1 LAQKIAQTHRII
13 IILSNHELALVQQFQ
28 TSLQAA
34 YIRGVVVIS
43 GEQEW
48 TQQYGAEL
56 LTILDDNSLWI
67 GDGAPADVNS
77 DVAAN
82 AKRYLGQDFKAI
94 VFNCYSGFHP
104 DGFGALSGTIVGG
117 GVLVLLTPSFDQ
129 WASYQDPDCQRIA
142 AHNTEISSHNFIQRI
157 IDTLSQ
163 NEKLWRIEQQAAVNS
178 FPPINAPAFTP
189 TTDFTLTT
197 DQLAAFDGI
206 KKVAYGRA
214 KRPLVIT
221 SDRGRGKS
229 TALGVAAADLLQ
241 EAATSVALCAP
252 SRASVNAVFSHA
264 HASLPDFTLN
274 GNTLACADKQL
285 FFMPPDELL
294 RLKPIADIV
303 LVDEAAAIPASV
315 LTAILLHYPRVVFAT
330 TVHGYEGNGRGF
342 AVRFKQTLEVLRP
355 QWRRVLLQQPVRWAA
370 ADFLES
376 LTADL
381 LLLNASESVIT
392 KPFVKSDLQLKFVSG
407 IDLMA
412 NEKLLGELF
421 GLLVQAHYRTSPDDL
436 RLLLDG
442 PNIKVVV
449 AVYDDAVV
457 GGVLV
462 SVEGNIE
469 QQLHQPIEQGGRRVS
484 GHLVPQLL
492 AAQAAMQNILGLGCW
507 RVMRIAVHPDLRRH
521 AIGRKLLDAVVDKA
535 RTKRQ
540 DYVATSFASS
550 ADVVDFWQANGFT
563 LQHIGWRRDSV
574 SGGYTAVMARPISD
588 ATINVFNQ
596 QNQRLRIQ
604 LPILLAATLGNIE
617 AEIAVR
623 YIKNMPLTDQHISA
637 VDGREIGLFVDHQRS
652 FEASIAALSNAALML
667 LANLND
673 QKLCELVVFKVLQH
687 KPWQQTADLFGYSGK
702 GEIIADLKQAYRG
715 LL

>member
-1 LAQKIAQTHRII
+1 MY
-13 IILSNHELALVQQFQ
+13 
-28 TSLQAA
+28 AA
-34 YIRGVVVIS
+34 YIRGVVLIS
-43 GEQEW
+43 GEREW
-48 TQQYGAEL
+48 AEQYGADL
-56 LTILDDNSLWI
+56 LAILDDNSLWI

-82 AKRYLGQDFKAI
+82 AKRYLGQDFKTI

-129 WASYQDPDCQRIA
+129 WAAYQDPDYHRIA
-142 AHNTEISSHNFIQRI
+142 AHNTEVSSHNFIQRI
-157 IDTLSQ
+157 IDKLSQ
-163 NEKLWRIEQQAAVNS
+163 NEKLWHIKQQAAVNS
-178 FPPINAPAFTP
+178 FPAINVPAFAPATK
-189 TTDFTLTT
+189 FTLTT
-197 DQLAAFDGI
+197 DQQSAFEGI
-206 KKVAYGRA
+206 KKVAYGRP

-229 TALGVAAADLLQ
+229 TVLGVAAADLLQ
-241 EAATSVALCAP
+241 EAVIRVALCAP
-252 SRASVNAVFSHA
+252 SRSSVNAVFSHA

-274 GNTLACADKQL
+274 GNTLVGENRQL

-294 RLKPIADIV
+294 RLKPVADIV

-342 AVRFKQTLEVLRP
+342 AVRFKPTLEDLCP
-355 QWRRVLLQQPVRWAA
+355 QWRRVFLQQPMRWAED
-370 ADFLES
+370 DFLES

-381 LLLNASESVIT
+381 LLLNASESVIAKSST
-392 KPFVKSDLQLKFVSG
+392 KSDLQLKFVSG
-407 IDLMA
+407 IDLIA

-442 PNIKVVV
+442 PNIKVAL

-457 GGVLV
+457 GAVLV

-469 QQLHQPIEQGGRRVS
+469 RQLHQPIEQGSRRVS
-484 GHLVPQLL
+484 GHLVPQML
-492 AAQAAMQNILGLGCW
+492 AAQAGMQNVLGLRCW

-521 AIGRKLLDAVVDKA
+521 AIGSKLLDAVVEKA
-535 RTKRQ
+535 KTKRQ
-540 DYVATSFASS
+540 NYVATSFAAS
-550 ADVVDFWQANGFT
+550 AEVVDFWLANGFT

-574 SGGYTAVMARPISD
+574 SGAHTAVMAKPISD
-588 ATINVFNQ
+588 VTIDVLDQ
-596 QNQRLRIQ
+596 QNQRLRAQ
-604 LPILLAATLGNIE
+604 LPVLLAATLGDVE
-617 AEIAVR
+617 AEIAVK
-623 YIKNMPLTDQHISA
+623 YIKNMPITDQFISA
-637 VDGREIGLFVDHQRS
+637 ADGREIGLFVDHQRS
-652 FEASIAALSNAALML
+652 FETSIAALSNTALML
-667 LANLND
+667 IANLND
-673 QKLCELVVFKVLQH
+673 QKLCQLVVIKVLQY
-687 KPWQQTADLFGYSGK
+687 KSWQQTADLCGYSGK
-702 GEIIADLKQAYRG
+702 GDIVSDLKQAYSV